1 MQYLLDTHTILWY
14 LFGDNRLSKNAR
26 NIIESHVCFYSYASF
41 WEISIK
47 QSKKKLEFTH
57 TIYEIDEMCRWA
69 RFRKLPIT
77 LDDFNRIQNL
87 PFQYNVKHNDP
98 FDRILIS
105 QALEN
110 DLTIV
115 TTDEN
120 IPLYYN
126 VKTIW

>member
-57 TIYEIDEMCRWA
+57 TIYEIDEMCRRA
-69 RFRKLPIT
+69 GFRKLPIT
-77 LDDFNRIQNL
+77 LDDFNRIRNL
-87 PFQYNVKHNDP
+87 PFQDNVRHNDP